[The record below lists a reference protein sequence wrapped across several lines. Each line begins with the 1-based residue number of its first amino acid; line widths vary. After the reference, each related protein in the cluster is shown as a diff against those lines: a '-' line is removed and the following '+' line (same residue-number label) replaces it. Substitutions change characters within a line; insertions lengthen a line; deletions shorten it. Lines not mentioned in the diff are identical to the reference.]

1 MTPLRVLVAGLD
13 HYHVTGWVQTLSLF
27 PDELE
32 IVALFDPDAGNGAA
46 LRPRFVD
53 PSLPVALP
61 PAFRDL
67 PFSTDLDGLLTDQGP
82 DIALVTMAD
91 RDAPAVI
98 ERLARAGV
106 HMVID
111 KPAALTSAAAR
122 QAFDAVRD
130 HGVRTVV
137 GLTRRY
143 SPSARA
149 AQELIADGRLG
160 TLVTAE
166 AIFATSTVR
175 VREPA
180 NHLFDPERSAGGIL
194 AWLGIHDL
202 DTLPWLIGE
211 PVVEVSAMTARR
223 GDPSLRVEDV
233 SIVALR
239 FAGGALAA
247 LQDSYALPARGY
259 RTRFAIRGLE
269 ASLELGP
276 GEALT
281 VVTAG
286 DDGMTRDET
295 RRFHEPDV
303 PGYGAGGQA
312 AVADLL
318 AAVREGRETAAS
330 GELLVG
336 ALRLIEAAYRS
347 ARERRVVPV
356 EGAAG

>member
-1 MTPLRVLVAGLD
+1 VTPLRVLVAGLD
-13 HYHVTGWVQTLSLF
+13 HYHVTGWVETLGLF

-32 IVALFDPDAGNGAA
+32 IVALYDPDAANGAA

-61 PAFRDL
+61 LRFRDL
-67 PFSTDLDGLLTDQGP
+67 PFSTDLDRLLADQHP
-82 DIALVTMAD
+82 DVALVTMPD

-98 ERLARAGV
+98 ERLAHAGV

-111 KPAALTSAAAR
+111 KPAALTSEAAR
-122 QAFDAVRD
+122 HAFGVVRD
-130 HGVRTVV
+130 RGVRTVV

-143 SPSARA
+143 SPAARA
-149 AQELIADGRLG
+149 ARELIADGRLG

-180 NHLFDPERSAGGIL
+180 NHLFDPDRSAGGIL

-239 FAGGALAA
+239 LAGGALAA

-259 RTRFAIRGLE
+259 RTRFAIRGLD
-269 ASLELGP
+269 ASLELGT

-281 VVTAG
+281 LVTAG
-286 DDGMTRDET
+286 DDGMTRDQTT
-295 RRFHEPDV
+295 RYDEPDV
-303 PGYGAGGQA
+303 PGYGAGGRA

-318 AAVREGRETAAS
+318 SAIRDGRETAAD
-330 GELLVG
+330 GRLLVD

-347 ARERRVVPV
+347 AREGRVVRI
-356 EGAAG
+356 EAAG

>member
-1 MTPLRVLVAGLD
+1 VTRLRVLVVGLD
-13 HYHVTGWVQTLSLF
+13 HYHVTGWVDTLRLF

-32 IVALFDPDAGNGAA
+32 IVALYDPDPANGTA

-53 PSLPVALP
+53 PSLPAALP
-61 PAFRDL
+61 ATFRDL
-67 PFSTDLDGLLTDQGP
+67 PFSTDLDRLLAEQRP
-82 DIALVTMAD
+82 DIALVTMPD

-98 ERLARAGV
+98 ERLARGGV

-111 KPAALTSAAAR
+111 KPAALTSAASR
-122 QAFDAVRD
+122 RAFDAVRD
-130 HGVRTVV
+130 AGVRVVV

-143 SPSARA
+143 SPAARA
-149 AQELIADGRLG
+149 ARDLIAAGRLG

-180 NHLFDPERSAGGIL
+180 NHLFDPARSAGGIL

-223 GDPSLRVEDV
+223 GDPGLAVEDV
-233 SIVALR
+233 AVVALR
-239 FAGGALAA
+239 FAGGAVAA

-259 RTRFAIRGLE
+259 RTRFAIRGVD
-269 ASLELGP
+269 ASVELA
-276 GEALT
+276 GESLT
-281 VVTAG
+281 LVTAG

-295 RRFHEPDV
+295 RSFPEPDV
-303 PGYGAGGQA
+303 PGYGASGQA

-318 AAVREGRETAAS
+318 GAIREGRGTAAD
-330 GELLVG
+330 GELLVD

-347 ARERRVVPV
+347 AREGRVVRV
-356 EGAAG
+356 DGAA

>member
-13 HYHVTGWVQTLSLF
+13 HYHVTGWVDTLGLF
-27 PDELE
+27 PGDLE
-32 IVALFDPDAGNGAA
+32 IVALYDPDPANGQA

-53 PSLPVALP
+53 PSLPAALP
-61 PAFRDL
+61 AGFRDL
-67 PFSTDLDGLLTDQGP
+67 PFSTDLDAALAEHRP
-82 DIALVTMAD
+82 DVALVTMPD

-98 ERLARAGV
+98 ERLARGGV

-143 SPSARA
+143 SPAARA
-149 AQELIADGRLG
+149 ARAVIETGRLG

-166 AIFATSTVR
+166 AIFATSSVR

-180 NHLFDPERSAGGIL
+180 NHLFDPARSAGGIL

-223 GDPSLRVEDV
+223 GDPDLAVEDV
-233 SIVALR
+233 AVVALR
-239 FAGGALAA
+239 FAGGAVAA
-247 LQDSYALPARGY
+247 LQDAYALPARGY
-259 RTRFAIRGLE
+259 RTRFAIRGLD

-281 VVTAG
+281 LVTAG
-286 DDGMTRDET
+286 DDGMTHDET
-295 RRFHEPDV
+295 TGFDEPDV
-303 PGYGAGGQA
+303 PGYGAGGRA

-318 AAVREGRETAAS
+318 AAISEGRETAAN
-330 GELLVG
+330 GELLVD

-347 ARERRVVPV
+347 ASEGRVVRVDGP
-356 EGAAG
+356 

>member
-1 MTPLRVLVAGLD
+1 VTKLRALVAGLD
-13 HYHVTGWVQTLSLF
+13 HYHVTGWVDTLGLF

-32 IVALFDPDAGNGAA
+32 IVALYDPDAGNGAA

-53 PSLPVALP
+53 PSLPAALP
-61 PAFRDL
+61 PSFRDL
-67 PFSTDLDGLLTDQGP
+67 PFDTDLDRLLAEQRP
-82 DIALVTMAD
+82 DIALVTMPD

-122 QAFDAVRD
+122 QAFDVVGAN
-130 HGVRTVV
+130 GVRTVV

-149 AQELIADGRLG
+149 ARELIADGRLG

-175 VREPA
+175 VREPT
-180 NHLFDPERSAGGIL
+180 NHLFDPDRSAGGIL

-247 LQDSYALPARGY
+247 LQDAYALPARGY
-259 RTRFAIRGLE
+259 RTRFAIRGLD
-269 ASLELGP
+269 ASIELGP

-281 VVTAG
+281 LVTAG
-286 DDGMTRDET
+286 EDGMTRDET
-295 RRFHEPDV
+295 TRYDEPDV

-318 AAVREGRETAAS
+318 AAIGEGRETAAS
-330 GELLVG
+330 GELLIG

-347 ARERRVVPV
+347 AAEGRVVRV
-356 EGAAG
+356 G

>member
-1 MTPLRVLVAGLD
+1 MTRLKVLVAGLD
-13 HYHVTGWVQTLSLF
+13 HYHVTGWVDTLGLF

-32 IVALFDPDAGNGAA
+32 IVALYDPEAANGTA

-53 PSLPVALP
+53 PSLPEALP
-61 PAFRDL
+61 ASFRDL
-67 PFSTDLDGLLTDQGP
+67 PFSTDLDRLLAEQRP
-82 DIALVTMAD
+82 DIALVTMPD

-98 ERLARAGV
+98 ERLARARV

-111 KPAALTSAAAR
+111 KPAALTSARAR
-122 QAFDAVRD
+122 QAFDVVRE

-149 AQELIADGRLG
+149 ARELIAGGRLG

-223 GDPSLRVEDV
+223 GDPGLRVEDV

-259 RTRFAIRGLE
+259 RTRFAVRGLD

-281 VVTAG
+281 LVTAG
-286 DDGMTRDET
+286 DDGRTREETTTWDE
-295 RRFHEPDV
+295 PPV

-312 AVADLL
+312 GVADLIG
-318 AAVREGRETAAS
+318 AIREGRETAAN
-330 GELLVG
+330 GELLVA

-347 ARERRVVPV
+347 AADGRVVAV
-356 EGAAG
+356 G